1 MTSDL
6 HRSVARLS
14 VPDGSYCS
22 GALIAPDIVVTC
34 AHFFARHAGARL
46 GVRIDGS
53 AIAPTS
59 FRLSHGTDIALV
71 RLLHPVDTPVLP
83 LGFEPRPLSRTL
95 TLGFGGKAQAVQS
108 RPGVYLGSLP
118 ISWSRS
124 GATKV
129 RPAGLVYANPPAIK
143 GDSGGPVLARGKVIG
158 VQSLILDPRGAN
170 LRVATVALWPRGLA
184 QAVRSL

>member
-1 MTSDL
+1 
-6 HRSVARLS
+6 V
-14 VPDGSYCS
+14 
-22 GALIAPDIVVTC
+22 
-34 AHFFARHAGARL
+34 

-59 FRLSHGTDIALV
+59 IRLSRDTDIALV
-71 RLLHPVDTPVLP
+71 RLPHPVDTPVLP
-83 LGFEPRPLSRTL
+83 LRFEPRPLSRTL

-108 RPGVYLGSLP
+108 RPGFYLGSLP

-129 RPAGLVYANPPAIK
+129 RPAGLVYTNPPAIK

-158 VQSLILDPRGAN
+158 VQSLILDPRGVN
-170 LRVATVALWPRGLA
+170 LRVATVALWPRGIARLA
-184 QAVRSL
+184 RSL